1 MVQGKTVHSLKQLI
15 KSFAGT
21 DKDFEDLSFDEK
33 TNLRIYIKQSSM
45 NECAFI
51 GKVFYD
57 VLKGKFFAEYY
68 DFGLPSDK
76 CIKILNFSSLQDLY
90 DYLGENIYEDSCFF
104 GLPMSFSD
112 IRSCGVDPDR
122 LNFDSFI
129 DYDISDINLLDALGP
144 DKSNPQ
150 YVAEEMRSWYYALPN
165 KIHDFNNFKKIID
178 SFVALAR
185 KFHLARFVAGA
196 FGMLFEKYGDELFE
210 HSLDYVLEKYSD
222 FLISW
227 CPILFS
233 IILLFANER
242 RKELEEF
249 IDKLECSQSLK
260 SECLDFAAHVRRI
273 TEYKREVHFEKEK
286 GIYRFVASSPFQ
298 DFYIRVGFYFFD
310 FDLLAKFL
318 NNDLSGIDL
327 SSFPIGRNEFSKCI
341 VDSKTIPPL
350 LLSKSVEKVDK
361 EYDGKL
367 FVATLEWLDES
378 GNALCQ
384 YRKEFSRFFDFVHF
398 LKGDLSGSDLS
409 LCDGLENLAHLKLI
423 NLQGAYMPS
432 EASISLGLPFEPSET
447 NKEQLHHRKASKD
460 EGFSLTSSNY
470 DGAVSVDHLSDT
482 DEYEDEIR
490 VGYVSDIHVS
500 DKFYAKKC
508 KSVGDKMR
516 VAYGM
521 AASLSSSS
529 KYDDID
535 IIAGDIAAPLED
547 YKIFLNRL
555 GKQKLEGDV
564 FLVIGNHELLM
575 SEPPM
580 VREACVHEHGKI
592 AKRYGIHML
601 ENSVFYYSPSGKLM
615 ELTTDQLVS
624 MSVEELRLIT
634 RGSKCIIF
642 GGFGWFFRGDGTDT
656 TTAFRELYKK
666 VALSQKGRNLIV
678 ITHLP
683 TSEFLSLEELDP
695 GFVYLHGHTHHQFY
709 LDNGSSRVIADN
721 QIGYYRKKVEFKH
734 FYLSRKSN
742 WFDVYQ
748 DGIYE
753 VSIDDYENFYQG
765 LSLRMDLS
773 RSFKCMHLI
782 KRDGAHMFIAEN
794 QRGQL
799 RLLNGGRIR
808 VIPQR
813 PLTYYFEK
821 LGVLLEN
828 VKLYFGPYF
837 SKQKEISDW
846 IMSFGGDG
854 SIHGCI
860 IDIDFYNHIYL
871 NPIDGTLV
879 PYYATSI
886 IDKHVYRSI
895 KSLISSRCHWLLKSF
910 LKKKDDQP
918 LLPSTKNGRNSPV
931 KRPIYVEST
940 DMYRISN
947 IVKTLQYANNMKLI
961 RFWDDSL
968 VAETSKANG
977 LAIFQKTLLEIE
989 EKK

>member
-1 MVQGKTVHSLKQLI
+1 
-15 KSFAGT
+15 
-21 DKDFEDLSFDEK
+21 
-33 TNLRIYIKQSSM
+33 M

-57 VLKGKFFAEYY
+57 VLKGKFFVEYY
-68 DFGLPSDK
+68 DFGLVPDK
-76 CIKILNFSSLQDLY
+76 CIKILNFSSLKDLY

-112 IRSCGVDPDR
+112 IRSCGVDPER

-129 DYDISDINLLDALGP
+129 DYDISNITLLDVLGP
-144 DKSNPQ
+144 DKSSPR
-150 YVAEEMRSWYYALPN
+150 YVSEQMRSWYYALPN
-165 KIHDFNNFKKIID
+165 KIHDFSDFKKIIG
-178 SFVALAR
+178 SFINLNTNFDTAR
-185 KFHLARFVAGA
+185 SIAGA
-196 FGMLFEKYGDELFE
+196 FGMLYEKYGDGLFK
-210 HSLDYVLEKYSD
+210 HSLDYVLEKSSGI
-222 FLISW
+222 LVSW
-227 CPILFS
+227 CPILFAV
-233 IILLFANER
+233 IFLFSNKR
-242 RKELEEF
+242 RKELGDF
-249 IDKLECSQSLK
+249 IDKLECPQRLK
-260 SECLDFAAHVRRI
+260 SDFLDLTYPIKCAGEKERVVR
-273 TEYKREVHFEKEK
+273 FEKET
-286 GIYRFVASSPFQ
+286 GIYKLIVNSPIKDLCVQ
-298 DFYIRVGFYFFD
+298 VGFCFFD

-318 NNDLSGIDL
+318 NNDLSGINL
-327 SSFPIGRNEFSKCI
+327 SLLPIDGSQFSKCI
-341 VDSKTIPPL
+341 VDSKTITPL
-350 LLSKSVEKVDK
+350 LLSKSVKKVDK

-367 FVATLEWLDES
+367 FVATLKWLDES
-378 GNALCQ
+378 GNTLCQ
-384 YRKEFSRFFDFVHF
+384 YRKEFSHFFDFVHF
-398 LKGDLSGSDLS
+398 LKRDLSGSDLS
-409 LCDGLENLAHLKLI
+409 LCDGLVNLAHLKLI

-432 EASISLGLPFEPSET
+432 EASITLGLPFEPSET

-460 EGFSLTSSNY
+460 EGFPLASLNR

-482 DEYEDEIR
+482 DEHEDEIR

-521 AASLSSSS
+521 AASLSYSS

-555 GKQKLEGDV
+555 EKQKIGGDV
-564 FLVIGNHELLM
+564 FLVLGNHELLM

-615 ELTTDQLVS
+615 ELTTDELVS

-634 RGSKCIIF
+634 RGSKCILF

-742 WFDVYQ
+742 WFDIYQ

-753 VSIDDYENFYQG
+753 ISIDDYENFYHG

-773 RSFKCMHLI
+773 RPFKCIHLI

-794 QRGQL
+794 QSGQL

-968 VAETSKANG
+968 VAGTSKVNG

>member
-460 EGFSLTSSNY
+460 EGFSLASSNY

-516 VAYGM
+516 VAHGM

-555 GKQKLEGDV
+555 GKQKLGGDV
-564 FLVIGNHELLM
+564 FLVLGNHELLM

-601 ENSVFYYSPSGKLM
+601 ENSIFYYSPSGKLM
-615 ELTTDQLVS
+615 ELTTDELVS

-634 RGSKCIIF
+634 RGSKCILF

-656 TTAFRELYKK
+656 TAAFRELYKK

-683 TSEFLSLEELDP
+683 TSEFLSLEELDH
-695 GFVYLHGHTHHQFY
+695 GFAYLHGHTHHQFY
-709 LDNGSSRVIADN
+709 LDNGSSKVIADN

-742 WFDVYQ
+742 WFDIYQ

-773 RSFKCMHLI
+773 RSFKCIHLI

-799 RLLNGGRIR
+799 RLLNGGRLR